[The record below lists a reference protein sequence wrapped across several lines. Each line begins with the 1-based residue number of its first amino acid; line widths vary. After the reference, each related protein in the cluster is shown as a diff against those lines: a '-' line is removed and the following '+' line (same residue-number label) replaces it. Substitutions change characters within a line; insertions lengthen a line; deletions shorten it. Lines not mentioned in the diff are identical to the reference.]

1 MAKRRSPSEVRSA
14 LLEGAARLFAR
25 QGLGATNSNEIAREA
40 GVGVGS
46 FYRHFRDKTD
56 LFESLQR
63 EMTHALRDRTRN
75 ATAEAKSLESQVR
88 ALVEAGVEL
97 AEERPEAFRVLA
109 SIAGPRSSVRLSRR
123 PVEKRLAELRA
134 GGRLDPSIDPAVAA
148 KGFEVMQEGV
158 LTWWLEDP
166 RRAERASIIETLVR
180 LHPALAGGSI
190 RETAESEQDLAS
202 GVE

>member
-1 MAKRRSPSEVRSA
+1 MAKRRNPGQVRSD
-14 LLEGAARLFAR
+14 LLEAAAKLIAR

-46 FYRHFRDKTD
+46 FYRHFRDKGD

-63 EMTHALRDRTRN
+63 EMTHAMRDRTRSAA
-75 ATAEAKSLESQVR
+75 ATAKSVEGQVR
-88 ALVEAGVEL
+88 ALVEASVKL

-109 SIAGPRSSVRLSRR
+109 STAGPRSPVRLSRK
-123 PVEKRLAELRA
+123 PVEKRLAEMRA
-134 GGRLDPSIDPAVAA
+134 GGLLDSSMDPVVAA

-158 LTWWLEDP
+158 LAWWLEDP
-166 RRAERASIIETLVR
+166 RRAKRASVIETLVR
-180 LHPALAGGSI
+180 LHPALAGKST
-190 RETAESEQDLAS
+190 REATEAEQDLAS